1 MINSSTEIFKEEYIE
16 NSPTGVEVEEDSSAE
31 NEHDPW
37 NPEEIRIHTR
47 NFSLR
52 NILDMVNES
61 ELDLTPDFQR
71 LFTWKEKQQ
80 CGLIESLLLGIPLP
94 SFYFDQDY
102 EGYLQVVD
110 GVQRITTIHR
120 FTMDEF
126 CLSNLTYLKNLEGR
140 YFSELELPLRRRL
153 YQSQFVVH
161 VIDPQT
167 PYKVKFDI
175 FRRINTGGEPLNAQE
190 IRHCMSRPQSRNFLQ
205 YLANSEEFLE
215 ATAHSMANHVRMADK
230 EVVLRIIAFQLLGPN
245 DYMEAGSLDVFLGRA
260 TQVLDSTSEQ
270 HLHELEVSFRNGMQN
285 AYLIFGEN
293 SFRKWPLY
301 EMGRRA
307 PINRALCEVWG
318 NVLSRYETG
327 ILVEHKE
334 EIVMKARRMMTDDY
348 SFIGSI
354 SGSTGAIYNVKT
366 RFAKIYELMKGIVHD

>member
-1 MINSSTEIFKEEYIE
+1 MTNPSTPPFQEEYIE
-16 NSPTGVEVEEDSSAE
+16 NLPTGVEVEEESTAE
-31 NEHDPW
+31 TEHDPW

-52 NILDMVNES
+52 NILDMVNEA

-120 FTMDEF
+120 FTNDEF
-126 CLSNLTYLKNLEGR
+126 PLSNLTYLKNLEGR
-140 YFSELELPLRRRL
+140 FFSDLELPLRRRL

-175 FRRINTGGEPLNAQE
+175 FRRINTGGEPLNSQE
-190 IRHCMSRPQSRNFLQ
+190 IRHCMSKAQSRNFL
-205 YLANSEEFLE
+205 YELANSEEFLE
-215 ATAHSMANHVRMADK
+215 ATAASMLNHVRMADR
-230 EVVLRIIAFQLLGPN
+230 EVVLRVLAFQLLGPD

-260 TQVLDSTSEQ
+260 TQVLDSASNDN
-270 HLHELEVSFRNGMQN
+270 LELLSQKFRSGMRNSF
-285 AYLIFGEN
+285 LLFGEHA
-293 SFRKWPLY
+293 FRKWPVY
-301 EMGRRA
+301 ELSRRA

-318 NVLSRYETG
+318 NVLSGYSSDVLMARREQ
-327 ILVEHKE
+327 
-334 EIVMKARRMMTDDY
+334 IVTKAREMMTIDY
-348 SFIGSI
+348 EFISAI

-366 RFAKIYELMKGIVHD
+366 RFAKIYDLISEIARD